1 MRLGYDTKKNSK
13 TVLSHRF
20 NLFLKCLTS
29 LTSSNMSK
37 KRLRIFFLP
46 WDSEGSIFFVLRWI
60 CLIFSHK
67 CSIGMCSSH
76 GIGEILNWLLP
87 LLSEGLNFE
96 KIEENSSEPLEIHI
110 DSLIFQKARQNQV
123 TYFKSTRKRSLGGM
137 NFWNPVMSFLGKKI
151 RFQKRRKFSNF
162 WLCPPAK
169 LPKFEQWIWFSYI
182 CCFSV
187 NATQRVLYL
196 SNL

>member
-1 MRLGYDTKKNSK
+1 MGYNTKKNSK
-13 TVLSHRF
+13 AVLSHRF

-67 CSIGMCSSH
+67 CSIGICSSH

-96 KIEENSSEPLEIHI
+96 KIEEKFLRTARNTYY
-110 DSLIFQKARQNQV
+110 SLVSQKTRQNQI
-123 TYFKSTRKRSLGGM
+123 TYFKSTRKISLAGIR
-137 NFWNPVMSFLGKKI
+137 FWNPVMTFLGRKI
-151 RFQKRRKFSNF
+151 RFQKRRKFSYF

>member
-1 MRLGYDTKKNSK
+1 M
-13 TVLSHRF
+13 
-20 NLFLKCLTS
+20 FLKCLTS
-29 LTSSNMSK
+29 LTSSNMLK
-37 KRLRIFFLP
+37 KRLKLFFCSGTP
-46 WDSEGSIFFVLRWI
+46 KDHFFFVLRWI

-137 NFWNPVMSFLGKKI
+137 NFWNPVMSFLGRKI
-151 RFQKRRKFSNF
+151 RFQKRRKFSYF

-169 LPKFEQWIWFSYI
+169 LPKFEQSIWFSYI
-182 CCFSV
+182 CCISV
-187 NATQRVLYL
+187 TFNQRVLYL

>member
-1 MRLGYDTKKNSK
+1 MCS
-13 TVLSHRF
+13 SH
-20 NLFLKCLTS
+20 KC
-29 LTSSNMSK
+29 
-37 KRLRIFFLP
+37 
-46 WDSEGSIFFVLRWI
+46 SIAM
-60 CLIFSHK
+60 CSSHK

-110 DSLIFQKARQNQV
+110 DSLIFQKARQNQI

-187 NATQRVLYL
+187 KSTQRVLSV

>member
-1 MRLGYDTKKNSK
+1 M
-13 TVLSHRF
+13 
-20 NLFLKCLTS
+20 KCLTS

-96 KIEENSSEPLEIHI
+96 KIEEKFLRTTR
-110 DSLIFQKARQNQV
+110 D
-123 TYFKSTRKRSLGGM
+123 TYWFFRFPEGQAKSNTHFKSTRKISLGGM
-137 NFWNPVMSFLGKKI
+137 NFWNPVMSFLGSKI
-151 RFQKRRKFSNF
+151 WFQKRRKFSYF

-169 LPKFEQWIWFSYI
+169 LPKFEQWLWFFIYMLHLG
-182 CCFSV
+182 
-187 NATQRVLYL
+187 NLY
-196 SNL
+196 SAGIVSQ